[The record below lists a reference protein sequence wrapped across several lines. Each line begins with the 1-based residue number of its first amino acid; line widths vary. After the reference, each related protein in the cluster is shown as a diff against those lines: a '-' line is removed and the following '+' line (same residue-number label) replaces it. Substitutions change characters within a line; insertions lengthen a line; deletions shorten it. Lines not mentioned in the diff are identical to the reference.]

1 MSKASPIQTSF
12 NAGEF
17 SPTLEGRVDVAK
29 YASSCQNITNFV
41 PMVQGPAKRR
51 SGTRFVT
58 EVKDSSVKTWLI
70 RFEFSED
77 QAYMLEFGDYYI
89 RFYTNHAQL
98 VTGSVSAWVTGT
110 AYVVGDLRSNG
121 GINYYCKVAHTA
133 GTFATDLA
141 AGKWYALSGSIYEIP
156 SPYAVADLTD
166 SLGQLRLRT
175 VQSADVVYMVH
186 PDYPPQKLS
195 RYSATKWIIEELLTI
210 DGPFEDVDPEE
221 TITVYASAETGTVT
235 LTASSAIFEAGDVGS
250 LFYLEQKL
258 VDIVTQWESGK
269 SISAGNRRRSDNK
282 TYEAINSATTG
293 VNKPT
298 HSIGSQYDGDTGVL
312 WAFRDAGYGHVRITG
327 YTNSTTV
334 TAEVITRIPS
344 AAVGSGNASTRW
356 AFGKWSDVNGYP
368 EQVTFFRERLCFTKD
383 QDVEMSVVGDF
394 ENFAR
399 KNSSGEVV
407 VDQAISIRISSDQVN
422 KVQWLSASKGL
433 LIGTAGAEYVI
444 KELTTNEAFGPA
456 NVTVVNQS
464 PFGSREVIP
473 VQVGEA
479 VLFVQRSG
487 RKLRELMYDF
497 GSDQYKSIDTT
508 VLSEHITYGGIIDM
522 TYQQEPHS
530 VVWCVR
536 ADGVLL
542 GFTYNK
548 EQDVLG
554 WHKHIIGGDGAVE
567 CVDSIPNPDKDQDD
581 LWMIVNRTIN
591 GTTKRYIEYLEKD
604 YSQEDVVADAFFVDS
619 GLTYSGS
626 AVTTISGLDHL
637 EGETVAVLANGAA
650 HPDCVVTS
658 GAITLARSATKAQI
672 GFACPATIVTQRIN
686 AGGADG
692 TSQGKTKRI
701 TKVVIRFLRTLGAK
715 AGFNTDNLD
724 EIQFRSGSDPM
735 DAPPPIFSGDKLL
748 EWNGGYD
755 FEGYITVSQQQ
766 PLPMTIVAIM
776 PQVVTQDR

>member
-17 SPTLEGRVDVAK
+17 SPTLEGRVDIAK
-29 YASSCQNITNFV
+29 YASSCKDITNFV
-41 PMVQGPAKRR
+41 PMVQGPAQRR
-51 SGTRFVT
+51 SGTRFVN
-58 EVKDSSVKTWLI
+58 EVKDSSKNTWLV
-70 RFEFSED
+70 RFEFSAD

-89 RFYTNHAQL
+89 RFYTNQAQL
-98 VTGSVSAWVTGT
+98 VTGTVTAWNSGT
-110 AYVVGDLRSNG
+110 IYQVGDLASYG
-121 GINYYCKVAHTA
+121 GVNYYCEIENTNQVPPNASY
-133 GTFATDLA
+133 
-141 AGKWYALSGSIYEIP
+141 WYPLTGSIYEIP
-156 SPYAVADLTD
+156 SPYAAADLSD
-166 SLGQLRLRT
+166 ALGQFRLRT
-175 VQSADVVYMVH
+175 VQSADIVYIVH
-186 PDYPPQKLS
+186 PDYAPHKLS
-195 RYSATKWIIEELLTI
+195 RYSATNWVIEELLTI
-210 DGPFEDVDPEE
+210 EGPFEDVDPEE
-221 TITVYASAETGTVT
+221 TITVYSSAETGSVT
-235 LTASSAIFEAGDVGS
+235 LTASSGIFEAGDVGS

-258 VDIVTQWESGK
+258 VDVVTQWESGK
-269 SISAGNRRRSDNK
+269 AITAGARRRSDNK

-298 HSIGSQYDGDTGVL
+298 HAIGSQYDGDTGVL
-312 WAFRDAGYGHVRITG
+312 WAYRDAGFGHVRITG

-334 TAEVITRIPS
+334 TATVIGRIPS

-368 EQVTFFRERLCFTKD
+368 EQVVFFRERLCFTKD

-422 KVQWLSASKGL
+422 KVQWLTASKGL
-433 LIGTAGAEYVI
+433 LLGTAGAEYVI
-444 KELTTNEAFGPA
+444 KELTTNEAFGPT

-522 TYQQEPHS
+522 AYQQEPHS

-554 WHKHIIGGDGAVE
+554 WHKHIIGGSGIVE
-567 CVDSIPNPDKDQDD
+567 CVDTIPNPDKDQDD
-581 LWMIVNRTIN
+581 LWMIVKRTIN
-591 GTTKRYIEYLEKD
+591 GTTKRYIEFLEKD
-604 YSQEDVVADAFFVDS
+604 YSQEDVIADAFFVDS

-626 AVTTISGLDHL
+626 AVTSISGLGHL
-637 EGETVAVLANGAA
+637 EGKTVAVLANGAA
-650 HPDCVVTS
+650 HPDCVVSS
-658 GAITLARSATKAQI
+658 GSITLARSATKVQV
-672 GFACPATIVTQRIN
+672 GLACPASIITQRIN

-701 TKVVIRFLRTLGAK
+701 TKVVLRFLRTLGAQ

-735 DAPPPIFSGDKLL
+735 DAPPPVFSGDKLL

-755 FEGYITVSQQQ
+755 FEGYISISQPQ

>member
-17 SPTLEGRVDVAK
+17 SPTLEGRVDIAK
-29 YASSCQNITNFV
+29 YASSCKDITNFV

-51 SGTRFVT
+51 SGTRFVN
-58 EVKDSSVKTWLI
+58 EVKDSADQTWLI

-77 QAYMLEFGDYYI
+77 QTYMLEFGDKYI

-98 VTGSVSAWVTGT
+98 VTGSVTAWNSAT
-110 AYVVGDLRSNG
+110 AYVVGDLASYG
-121 GINYYCKVAHTA
+121 GVNYYCEVENTNQTPPNASY
-133 GTFATDLA
+133 
-141 AGKWYALSGSIYEIP
+141 WYPLTGSIYEIP
-156 SPYAVADLTD
+156 SPYEVADLTD
-166 SLGQLRLRT
+166 SLGELRLRT
-175 VQSADVVYMVH
+175 VQSADIVYIVH
-186 PDYPPQKLS
+186 PDYAPHKLS
-195 RYSATKWIIEELLTI
+195 RYGPTKWIIEELLTI
-210 DGPFEDVDPEE
+210 EGPFDDVDPEE
-221 TITVYASAETGTVT
+221 TITVYASAETGNIT
-235 LTASSAIFEAGDVGS
+235 LTASSGIFEAGDVGS

-269 SISAGNRRRSDNK
+269 AITSGARRRSDNK

-298 HSIGSQYDGDTGVL
+298 HSIGSQYDGDAGVL

-327 YTNSTTV
+327 FTSATQVSAT
-334 TAEVITRIPS
+334 VITRIPS
-344 AAVGSGNASTRW
+344 AAVSSGNASTRW

-422 KVQWLSASKGL
+422 KIQWLSPSKGL
-433 LIGTAGAEYVI
+433 LVGTAGGEYVI

-497 GSDQYKSIDTT
+497 GSDSYKSIDTT
-508 VLSEHITYGGIIDM
+508 VLSEHITYGGIVDM
-522 TYQQEPHS
+522 AYQQEPDS

-554 WHKHIIGGDGAVE
+554 WHKHQLGGSGIVE
-567 CVDSIPNPDKDQDD
+567 CVDTIPNPDKDQDD
-581 LWMIVNRTIN
+581 LWMIVKRTIN

-604 YSQEDVVADAFFVDS
+604 FSQEDDIEDAFFVDC
-619 GLTYSGS
+619 GLTYSGT
-626 AVTTISGLDHL
+626 AADVISGLDHL
-637 EGETVAVLANGAA
+637 EGKTVAVLADGSA

-658 GAITLARSATKAQI
+658 GDITLGREASKVQI
-672 GFACPATIVTQRIN
+672 GLPCQATIVTQRLN

-735 DAPPPIFSGDKLL
+735 DSAPPVFSGDKLL

-755 FEGYITVSQQQ
+755 FDGYVTIQQPQ